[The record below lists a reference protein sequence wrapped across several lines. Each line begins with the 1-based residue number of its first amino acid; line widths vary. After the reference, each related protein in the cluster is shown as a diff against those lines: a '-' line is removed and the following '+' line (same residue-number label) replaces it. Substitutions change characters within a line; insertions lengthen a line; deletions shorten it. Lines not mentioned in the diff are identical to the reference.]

1 MKKYIFTFIA
11 ILSSIH
17 QDVFAQWTEPV
28 AQWTKPV
35 INCQGLPWCGEKWT
49 ENAIETVWINI
60 IALIIQYVAVFAVIA
75 LMLSGVMYMI
85 SSWEEEK
92 TKKAKTWIIWSVVAV
107 ALSISAYFI
116 VNILN
121 NINIT

>member
-17 QDVFAQWTEPV
+17 QDVF

-121 NINIT
+121 EINIT